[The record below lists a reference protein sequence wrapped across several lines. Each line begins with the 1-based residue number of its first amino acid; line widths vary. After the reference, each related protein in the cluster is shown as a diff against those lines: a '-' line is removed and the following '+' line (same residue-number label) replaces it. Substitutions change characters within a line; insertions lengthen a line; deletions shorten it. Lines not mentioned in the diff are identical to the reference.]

1 MTTPTDGQ
9 LKALRMIKRRE
20 QGETVFL
27 IKQNA
32 EECEDKGWAEAQSG
46 GGYRLTAEG
55 RRILGAGVNGVEED

>member
-1 MTTPTDGQ
+1 MSTPTEGQ

-32 EECEDKGWAEAQSG
+32 EECEDKGWAEAQPG

>member
-1 MTTPTDGQ
+1 MTTPTEGQ

-32 EECEDKGWAEAQSG
+32 EECENQGWAEARPD

-55 RRILGAGVNGVEED
+55 RRILEAGANEAERV